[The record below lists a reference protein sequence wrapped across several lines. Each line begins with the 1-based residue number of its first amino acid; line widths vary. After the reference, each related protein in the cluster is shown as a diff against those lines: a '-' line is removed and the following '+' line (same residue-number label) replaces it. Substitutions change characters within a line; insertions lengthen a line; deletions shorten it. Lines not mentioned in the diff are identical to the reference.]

1 MEFKVPLV
9 KPRKLLIALDYRF
22 TTFQNCLTKR
32 RYEKVCMEQFSQLT
46 TLSMV
51 STTRVKSFKFWVLRF
66 RDLGAS
72 CFGLRFRVLRFRNY
86 RVSPLQKL
94 LLSRTSGHGQAKQI
108 TKPIIQFSSHF
119 TKAKSSSNAV
129 LKRKLEE
136 S

>member
-1 MEFKVPLV
+1 MYGAVFTADYPFNGIDDKGQEFQVLG
-9 KPRKLLIALDYRF
+9 ASFSRF
-22 TTFQNCLTKR
+22 
-32 RYEKVCMEQFSQLT
+32 
-46 TLSMV
+46 
-51 STTRVKSFKFWVLRF
+51 RVFVFEFWVLRF